1 MSDSS
6 PVGHLVL
13 TYLSAFNTR
22 DESTMRSCFS
32 PSLVTIHPDDPSLD
46 VTTSAP
52 FIERM
57 ISLWRKDFY
66 YQLREL
72 SEVTMSNHNCLSSVV
87 FAEFSIGKKN
97 SSPAAT
103 ELVRYRCSDLI
114 NEITVYKIFNPT
126 HSIYSVP
133 LKKYPSSCFG
143 KILNASEQI

>member
-1 MSDSS
+1 MSVST

-66 YQLREL
+66 YQLRDL
-72 SEVTMSNHNCLSSVV
+72 SEVKMPNHNSLSSVV
-87 FAEFSIGKKN
+87 FAEFSIGKQN
-97 SSPAAT
+97 LPPAAT

-114 NEITVYKIFNPT
+114 NEITVYKIFNPK
-126 HSIYSVP
+126 HSIYCVP
-133 LKKYPSSCFG
+133 LKKYPSS
-143 KILNASEQI
+143 